1 VALSSKE
8 FSMVLLGRLE
18 RGALCDSGS

>member
-1 VALSSKE
+1 
-8 FSMVLLGRLE
+8 MVLLGRLE